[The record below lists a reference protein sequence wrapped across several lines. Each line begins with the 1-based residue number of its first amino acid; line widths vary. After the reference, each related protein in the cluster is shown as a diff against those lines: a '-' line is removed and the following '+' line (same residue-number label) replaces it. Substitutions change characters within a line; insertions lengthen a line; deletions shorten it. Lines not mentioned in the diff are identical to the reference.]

1 MSRRPTSD
9 DLPEGPLGAPAGQRN
24 VLRRVAVGVF
34 ALGLAASLTACGGG
48 GGNGDAGGET
58 TAATPQRG
66 GTLVVGAGEDSYET
80 KGAEAD
86 VGQYP
91 LNANIFEGL
100 VRMDAEY
107 TVVPALATKWEFQ
120 APNTWRFTLRR
131 GVKFHDGTQ
140 FDARAVKYTFDRIAE
155 TGGGTLGLG
164 PKSTKI
170 VDDYTVEVTPKF
182 ENRRLV
188 EQAVHPSY
196 SIIAPGS
203 NPGTKPIGTGP
214 FQFTSYSKQ
223 EEIAVARFDGYWG
236 KKALLDSIRFRFLPE
251 ANARRLALEAGEVDL
266 VLDVPREAVES
277 LKSKGFVVA
286 ASPVGAYSA
295 LYQNISGKKGYTIL
309 QDPAVR
315 HAIGYGFDRE
325 ALVGGVLEGLAANEQ
340 TMIPARLLG
349 EENAQKIEGYSYDP
363 DRARKL
369 LDDAGWTA
377 TGDEVRSK
385 GGKKLELELV
395 NGFPSAQAHGAV
407 PEFLQGELAK
417 VGIGIKIVKTPD
429 TASYEERLAA
439 GEGDL
444 WIEQGSQN
452 DANPAFLPALLFW
465 SVGLFGDIGYQP
477 LFAPGK
483 AFDDLVVKALAGPDS
498 AEVKSIVG
506 DAMSVLID
514 DEAVVTPL
522 AGIYRIN
529 VMKSKVKQ
537 FDAHPSG
544 LQVRYEGV
552 FLTG

>member
-9 DLPEGPLGAPAGQRN
+9 ALLERPLRN
-24 VLRRVAVGVF
+24 SLTRLALLRTSMAVG
-34 ALGLAASLTACGGG
+34 ALALATLLGACGGDG
-48 GGNGDAGGET
+48 GGESDEG
-58 TAATPQRG
+58 ATPQRG
-66 GTLVVGAGEDSYET
+66 GTLIVGAGEDSYET

-100 VRMDAEY
+100 VRMDEDYAI
-107 TVVPALATKWEFQ
+107 VPALATEWEFK
-120 APNTWRFTLRR
+120 APNTWRFTLRQ
-131 GVKFHDGTQ
+131 GVKFHDGTP
-140 FDARAVKYTFDRIAE
+140 FDAKAVKYTFDRVAE

-170 VDDYTVEVTPKF
+170 VDDFTVEVTPKF

-214 FQFTSYSKQ
+214 FRFTSYKKQ

-236 KKALLDSIRFRFLPE
+236 EKALLDGIRFRFLPE

-266 VLDVPREAVES
+266 ILDVPREAVES
-277 LKSKGFVVA
+277 LKSKDFTIVT
-286 ASPVGAYSA
+286 SPVGAYSA

-315 HAIGYGFDRE
+315 HAIAYGFDRE
-325 ALVGGVLEGLAANEQ
+325 ALVAGVLEGLAADEQ

-349 EENAQKIEGYSYDP
+349 EENAGKVEGYSYDP

-377 TGDEVRSK
+377 AGEGIRSK
-385 GGKKLELELV
+385 DGKKLELELV
-395 NGFPSAQAHGAV
+395 NGFPSSQTHGAV
-407 PEFLQGELAK
+407 PEYLQGELAK

-429 TASYEERLAA
+429 TASYEERLAS

-483 AFDDLVVKALAGPDS
+483 AFDELVVKALAGPDS
-498 AEVKSIVG
+498 DEVKSIVA

-529 VMKSKVKQ
+529 GMKTKVKQ
-537 FDAHPSG
+537 FEAQPSG
-544 LQVRYEGV
+544 LQVRYEQV
-552 FLTG
+552 FLAG